1 MQKGSVS
8 SLSPGIRT
16 TALALAIDAVTAQ
29 VVTALRANGI
39 RPLLLK
45 GPSIAGWLYGD
56 GAARPYGDSDLLV
69 ASGERSPD
77 TRIPPPRR
85 FEPGTY

>member
-1 MQKGSVS
+1 MQNGTVLP
-8 SLSPGIRT
+8 LSAGIRN
-16 TALALAIDAVTAQ
+16 TALALAVDAVTAE
-29 VVTALRANGI
+29 VVTALRDAGI

-69 ASGERSPD
+69 SPGSYRPAENALRALGFARSV
-77 TRIPPPRR
+77 I
-85 FEPGTY
+85 